1 MIFDERTVSYLSSL
15 EPDYSPVLSSIEEE
29 AIRDGVPIIRRETG
43 SLLRCLIRLT
53 RPESIL
59 EVGTATGFSALLMS
73 EEMPAACTITT
84 IEKYEKRIPAARANF
99 ERAGMSDRI
108 RLIEGDAALVLK
120 ELEGPFD
127 MIFMD
132 AAKGQYIHFLPDV
145 LRLLST
151 GGLLISDNILQDGQL
166 VESRYGVTRRNR
178 TIHARMREYLHAL
191 KHNDQLQTTIL
202 TVGDGMSLSVKLEP
216 GRE

>member
-1 MIFDERTVSYLSSL
+1 
-15 EPDYSPVLSSIEEE
+15 
-29 AIRDGVPIIRRETG
+29 
-43 SLLRCLIRLT
+43 
-53 RPESIL
+53 
-59 EVGTATGFSALLMS
+59 
-73 EEMPAACTITT
+73 
-84 IEKYEKRIPAARANF
+84 
-99 ERAGMSDRI
+99 MSDRI
-108 RLIEGDAALVLK
+108 RLIEGDASQVLTR
-120 ELEGPFD
+120 LEGPFD

-191 KHNDQLQTTIL
+191 KHTDRLQTTIL
-202 TVGDGMSLSVKLEP
+202 TVGDGMSLSVKLED
-216 GRE
+216 